1 MRRTCVFFIN
11 LLFFIN
17 PVIVRSQ
24 DTILFPLKIRAGLD
38 ITGPATYFLDKER
51 LSLEGFLSL
60 DRNEKMAYVIEGGY
74 LKYNYSQYNYEFQT
88 NGMFLRAG
96 VNFNLLKPEMSVGK
110 YWAGIGFRYGLSLF
124 HTEVPSFQT
133 ENYWGTYN
141 SSIPGRT
148 SIGHFIEAS
157 PGVRTELF
165 KNLSIGW
172 SIRLRLLISGGG
184 NKDIRPIYFPGFGN
198 SGKITNAG
206 INYYILWEIPYK
218 TKKVITIPEVEEEEI
233 PEEEF
238 TQEGVQQNN
247 YPY

>member
-11 LLFFIN
+11 LLFFLN
-17 PVIVRSQ
+17 PVIVNSQ
-24 DTILFPLKIRAGLD
+24 DTILFPLKIRAGAD
-38 ITGPATYFLDKER
+38 ITGPAIYMLEKDR
-51 LSLEGFLSL
+51 MSIEGFFSL

-74 LKYNYSQYNYEFQT
+74 VNYKYSQYNYDFHT

-96 VNFNLLKPEMSVGK
+96 VNFNLLKPEMSAGK

-124 HTEVPSFQT
+124 SSEVPSFSI

-141 SSIPGRT
+141 SSIPART
-148 SIGHFIEAS
+148 SNGHFIEVS

-184 NKDIRPIYFPGFGN
+184 NKDLRPVYLPGFGN

-206 INYYILWEIPYK
+206 INYYIVWDIPFK

-233 PEEEF
+233 PEEDISR
-238 TQEGVQQNN
+238 EGVQQNN
-247 YPY
+247 FPY